1 MNIQE
6 SVQSLRLCVLI
17 PTYNNDKTLEKV
29 ILSALEYCPT
39 VIVVNDGSTD
49 NTVNILTSFQQ
60 NIIFISYDKNK
71 GKGYA
76 LKKGFEAT
84 RKRGYHYVL
93 TLDADGQHF
102 AEDIPVFIN
111 KIQSTSDSLII
122 GSRDFNQKNINQ
134 GSLFAN
140 KFSNFWVRLQTGYKL
155 PDTQSG
161 YRVYP
166 VKKMKK
172 MLPFCRRYEAEI
184 ELLVRCAWRGIRL
197 ESVPI
202 QVYYPKKEDRV
213 SHFRPHQDFL
223 RISLLNTLL
232 CIISIV
238 YGYPSLLIHRLNKRK

>member
-1 MNIQE
+1 
-6 SVQSLRLCVLI
+6 
-17 PTYNNDKTLEKV
+17 
-29 ILSALEYCPT
+29 
-39 VIVVNDGSTD
+39 
-49 NTVNILTSFQQ
+49 
-60 NIIFISYDKNK
+60 
-71 GKGYA
+71 
-76 LKKGFEAT
+76 
-84 RKRGYHYVL
+84 
-93 TLDADGQHF
+93 
-102 AEDIPVFIN
+102 
-111 KIQSTSDSLII
+111 LII

-213 SHFRPHQDFL
+213 SHFRPRQDFL